1 MSSFSK
7 THRTLS
13 ENNLQW
19 NNLFFKVLFVYKLR
33 INQKKAV
40 KTGTHPF
47 RKKKKSKQAVEEFEW
62 LKNIFLK
69 EKANYMLGAFF
80 RFFVGPSLSQKK
92 TQCAIFAPRREKTK
106 QILET
111 KKIITNG
118 VVSFCKL

>member
-1 MSSFSK
+1 
-7 THRTLS
+7 L
-13 ENNLQW
+13 
-19 NNLFFKVLFVYKLR
+19 
-33 INQKKAV
+33 
-40 KTGTHPF
+40 

-92 TQCAIFAPRREKTK
+92 TQGAIFAPRREKTK